1 MPKFLYLL
9 VLILLPIAPA
19 TAEPVETLMDLVNEY
34 REQAD
39 LPPVRLDAQ
48 LSRIAERHNSDMAE
62 RGYFA
67 HCSPDGDC
75 LAERLQEQGYQA
87 RLWAENLAAGQATP
101 QDVLQA
107 WHESPAH
114 RKNLRLR
121 EATRAGLSI
130 DHHRSEKIAS
140 PLWTLILTR
149 PR

>member
-1 MPKFLYLL
+1 MPKLLHIL

-19 TAEPVETLMDLVNEY
+19 GAEPVETLMDLVNDY
-34 REQAD
+34 REQAN
-39 LPPVRLDAQ
+39 LPPVTLDAH
-48 LSRIAERHNSDMAE
+48 LSRIADQHNRDMAE

-75 LAERLQEQGYQA
+75 LADRLQEQGYQA
-87 RLWAENLAAGQATP
+87 RVWAENLAAGQATP

-114 RKNLRLR
+114 RKNLLLR
-121 EATRAGLSI
+121 EATHAGLST
-130 DHHRSEKIAS
+130 DHHQDEKIAS